1 VTKYLLN
8 SAVITAPGV
17 YEYRLITPRQAREWY
32 GNGAGVVSTIGYEET
47 ASALSYLLGS
57 PVAVN
62 RVTIK
67 MYRGDEALVFRLV
80 LPPGS
85 PRIDP
90 KDKGQIMQHV
100 NAGNWEL
107 GLLKKT
113 GGVQ

>member
-1 VTKYLLN
+1 MCIRDSY
-8 SAVITAPGV
+8 I
-17 YEYRLITPRQAREWY
+17 ITPDQARAWY

-47 ASALSYLLGS
+47 ASALSLLLGS
-57 PVAVN
+57 PVALN

-67 MYRGDEALVFRLV
+67 MNVGDEALVFRLV

-100 NAGNWEL
+100 NAGHWEL
-107 GLLKKT
+107 GLLKKI
-113 GGVQ
+113 GG